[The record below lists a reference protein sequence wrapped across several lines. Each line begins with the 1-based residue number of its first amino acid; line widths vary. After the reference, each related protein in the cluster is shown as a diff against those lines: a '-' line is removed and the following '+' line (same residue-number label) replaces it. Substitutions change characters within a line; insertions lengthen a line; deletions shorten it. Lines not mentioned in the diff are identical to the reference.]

1 VKVAFQ
7 EGGEKMGAITIA
19 LASGY
24 GFRVPGGTIRE
35 ARASRATAPTYVSK
49 VLNPELESHSEPD
62 FEGIVGQSP
71 ALRQVLEYAETV
83 AATDSTVLLLGETGT
98 GKELIARAIHNLGRR
113 KDRPL
118 VKLNCAAIPSGLL
131 ESELFGHER
140 GAFTGAIAPKM
151 GRLELADEGTLFL
164 DEVGDIPLELQPKL
178 LRVMQEREFERLGSS
193 RTKKVDVRI
202 VAATHRDLEGMMQDR
217 QFRSDLY
224 YRLNVF
230 PISLPPLRARR
241 DDIPLLVW
249 HFVEKYSQQMD
260 KCIDRIPEETIEALT
275 RYHWPGNIRELQ
287 NVIERAVILTQGT
300 ILHVPLEN
308 LERHSPFDQPSRA
321 MTLKEAERQHILR
334 TLDETQWVIG
344 GAHGAAARLGVPRTS
359 LIYRMQK
366 LGIPRRRDLCVAFAQ
381 SREMVHTAS
390 MEIFVRPTSFRRP
403 PFSTAP
409 VHPIER
415 LD

>member
-1 VKVAFQ
+1 
-7 EGGEKMGAITIA
+7 MGAITIA
-19 LASGY
+19 PASGC
-24 GFRVPGGTIRE
+24 GFRALGGTIRE
-35 ARASRATAPTYVSK
+35 TKFSKATPPAYVSR
-49 VLNPELESHSEPD
+49 VLDPKPESHNEPD
-62 FEGIVGQSP
+62 FEGIVGQSS

-98 GKELIARAIHNLGRR
+98 GKELIARAIHKLGRR
-113 KDRPL
+113 KERPL

-193 RTKKVDVRI
+193 RTKKVDVRV

-260 KCIDRIPEETIEALT
+260 KCIDQIPEETIEALT

-300 ILHVPLEN
+300 ILHVPLEK
-308 LERHSPFDQPSRA
+308 LERHPRFDQPSRP
-321 MTLKEAERQHILR
+321 MTLREAERQHILR

-344 GAHGAAARLGVPRTS
+344 GAHGAATRLGVPRTS

-366 LGIPRRRDLCVAFAQ
+366 LGIPGRRDLCIAF
-381 SREMVHTAS
+381 SKSPEIVHTAS
-390 MEIFVRPTSFRRP
+390 
-403 PFSTAP
+403 
-409 VHPIER
+409 
-415 LD
+415 LDSLSSLPRNLNQQSR